1 MYETEAERDAGGT
14 AGEEASGRDSGERPV
29 ERRAF
34 LNYLMSGSFALL
46 AAFGLYS
53 VGRYLWPPAGA
64 SAAGGAGRIEVG
76 PVEELPEGA
85 GKKVLYKNEPVWVIH
100 APFGFVAL
108 SAVCTHLGCIVEYDP
123 EKEIW
128 CPCHAAFF
136 DLRGNVKSGPAPRAL
151 PSYPVAVVDGKVVL
165 GDA

>member
-1 MYETEAERDAGGT
+1 MDGTEED
-14 AGEEASGRDSGERPV
+14 ERPV
-29 ERRAF
+29 ARRTF
-34 LNYLMSGSFALL
+34 LNILISGSFALL

-53 VGRYLWPPAGA
+53 VGRYRWPPAGV

-76 PVEELPEGA
+76 PVEEFPEGA

-108 SAVCTHLGCIVEYDP
+108 SAVCTHLGCIVEYAP
-123 EKEIW
+123 EKELW

-136 DLRGNVKSGPAPRAL
+136 DLRGNVKSSPAPRAL